1 MALALIQACLQVE
14 GSLKI
19 QNASKLQFH
28 GCHNNVSNGGG
39 AGLNGGEDDGVENN
53 GGGKARNFK
62 KSVIGE
68 NSENIPLV
76 SLLLIEVD
84 NRKIMEHPV

>member
-1 MALALIQACLQVE
+1 MEAGIYQATMDPLLGHNDSPKLHLGGVANFEACLQVE

-53 GGGKARNFK
+53 GGGVR
-62 KSVIGE
+62 
-68 NSENIPLV
+68 
-76 SLLLIEVD
+76 
-84 NRKIMEHPV
+84 